1 MRMTYQTA
9 DYTETPQYNGN
20 IASLSWRA
28 PLGTCRDIQGYHFSY
43 DGVNRLRGA
52 TFWERSSGAPTLT
65 DKYSEPLVN
74 YNLNGNITT
83 YQRRGQTTSNT
94 FDLIDNLVYF
104 YDTNIP
110 DRLIRVVDLAPP
122 PTVPTASHPKAPLST
137 TATTMLGI

>member
-1 MRMTYQTA
+1 MTYPP
-9 DYTETPQYNGN
+9 DYSEVSQYNGN

-52 TFWERSSGAPTLT
+52 TFWERSSGAPTIT
-65 DKYSEPLVN
+65 DKYSEPLLN

-104 YDTNIP
+104 YDANTP
-110 DRLIRVVDLAPP
+110 DGLIRVLTYFPQTPSPP
-122 PTVPTASHPKAPLST
+122 SPHSAHPSPLK
-137 TATTMLGI
+137 